1 MEISAILETN
11 DIFEQNYFIAAKMYM
26 NRAYS
31 ALITN
36 TCF

>member
-1 MEISAILETN
+1 MEISLILETH

-26 NRAYS
+26 RHAYS